1 MKQEEAP
8 FSIGESLDTYW
19 KGFHSKLKN
28 FNEGLDKLDKR
39 IKKAITRL
47 NKLNK
52 CTTCWGREKI
62 TVYASNS
69 PIIGKLINHS
79 KLKVEMECPCI
90 KGLEDEETKTNL

>member
-1 MKQEEAP
+1 MNEEKP
-8 FSIGESLDTYW
+8 SFSTGESLDTFW
-19 KGFHSKLKN
+19 KKFHHNLKN
-28 FNEGLDKLDKR
+28 TKEDLDKLGKR
-39 IKKAITRL
+39 IERAITRL

-62 TVYASNS
+62 TVYVSNS
-69 PIIGKLINHS
+69 PIIGKLINHF